1 MNYLDLMKKRYTT
14 KKYNPNYKVDAESIE
29 NLKEILNLSPSSI
42 NSQPWT
48 FIFVDNEDLKN
59 ELAEASFFNNEKV
72 KNCSH
77 LVIFNAIDDLNYFEE
92 QISTHL
98 PEGAVNY
105 YKNFLKPKPEHEI
118 KAWLQHQVY
127 ISLGIFLTACASL
140 DIDATPMEGIDFEK
154 YTEILKLEN
163 HKTIFAV
170 CIGKRDDEDSNQ
182 PKITPKRRIAKE
194 MNISEL

>member
-48 FIFVDNEDLKN
+48 FIFVDNEGLKN

-105 YKNFLKPKPEHEI
+105 YKNFLKPKPENEI

>member
-105 YKNFLKPKPEHEI
+105 YKNFLKPKPENEI